1 MVATVNGYQGD
12 TFALQVALALR
23 FDKSS
28 WCQFSVVQMLFGGY
42 LFADGGCPTP
52 FALIVSSFTLLKRF
66 LCVTNLPWLTLC
78 IFFLKGSLS
87 GTPLSYQMFLT
98 RKEVEK
104 PIESLIRNHS
114 HLRYHT
120 ETELS
125 FQPFMWTNAM
135 MMCLPFSFK
144 TFDQKSKVSHSECH
158 VCVLTSFS
166 ASKLQCLWVDLFDTE
181 RLKENINN

>member
-1 MVATVNGYQGD
+1 MVATVNGHQGD

-135 MMCLPFSFK
+135 MMCLFCSLLRHLIK
-144 TFDQKSKVSHSECH
+144 SQKCLILNVMFMCLHLFLRANYSAYELTCLILN
-158 VCVLTSFS
+158 VLR
-166 ASKLQCLWVDLFDTE
+166 K
-181 RLKENINN
+181 I